1 MIRRIPA
8 VSTGLASLGTVTAT
22 ALAAVFPIVLVLCTS
37 GCRGVSGVS
46 TESTAGVGSG
56 NTLGESAIERAS
68 LVEENG
74 IREGLQTG
82 RSAFQLSQPAS
93 ESDWLNGTHVVAIVN
108 GEPLFASEILHR
120 QSRSLSA
127 AREQLPGPRYRELQD
142 DLIRKQL
149 RGYVERRLMSQ
160 AMLSGLEPDRRDSLD
175 EQLDVIF
182 TKQELPQLLSGRGL
196 QSKVQL
202 QRKLTDEGTSLEILK
217 EDFNQQQLAMEYLRQ
232 TANLRTTFSP
242 SEMVTWYRGHLDD
255 FQTTPRVRWRQIL
268 ISESKHGDRDGAL
281 RVIETIRRRLSA
293 GESFEALARELSDG
307 PAASDGGQ
315 WDWTDRESFQDKR
328 ISESLFR
335 LAVGVPS
342 RILEGSEFFQL
353 VVATEREDGGAAKFE
368 SVQDEVEKR
377 MADESRIKEM
387 ERVVK
392 ALQLTAQVTTAFD
405 QPGRPFIQSTVV
417 PPTDGSTRT
426 IQQTNSTTTKG
437 RTGQ

>member
-1 MIRRIPA
+1 MIRRNPA
-8 VSTGLASLGTVTAT
+8 VSTDFASLVTVTAT

-56 NTLGESAIERAS
+56 HPLGESAIERAS

-353 VVATEREDGGAAKFE
+353 VVATEREDGGEAKFE

-405 QPGRPFIQSTVV
+405 QPGRPFIQSTIV